1 MHLNLLFLF
10 SVFIALAYAPIA
22 YADGTLGITAVS
34 AEKTYAQADNNF
46 AHGWKWV
53 FALTV
58 PTDEPVLQMK
68 FGNWTKVNSA
78 ISPVGN
84 VRFYSAQ
91 SSNSTSAG
99 GAIGVNAVDT
109 YGSVMNLLPIT
120 NPTFDLSTSTPGR
133 QIQITVEVQI
143 PTGSAGGSYTGS
155 FGISTAP
162 DTTSP
167 VISLLGSP
175 SVIHER
181 GTAYTDA
188 GATAMDNIDGSVT
201 AGIVLSGTTIN
212 SSTSIGSYILSYN
225 VSDAAGNAALTVTR
239 SVTVQDTIAP
249 TATVSYST
257 TTPTNA
263 DVVAT
268 LEPSEPV
275 TVTNNGGATTT
286 TFSQNGNFIFLFAD
300 VANNTGS
307 TTASVANID
316 KVAPTIA
323 NSTLNGVDSNVAVN
337 VASTSVA
344 IALTASE
351 SVNWLSLKVE
361 KQGDESVYKLFQSG
375 IGCED
380 GTTLCS
386 KTWTGDLSA
395 GTLSDG
401 AYRVK
406 VRMRDAVGNETEGY
420 LGTTITVDTTA
431 PVITVTGVTSAS
443 VNIGSSYTDAGATAL
458 DARDG
463 AVSVSSSGSVDT
475 GTIAAY
481 IISYTAT
488 DALGNTA
495 TASRTVNVVPI
506 LVTSITVSGA
516 GSATSISLGNTLQM
530 FASVLPVNAT
540 NSAVVWIVQCDNVA
554 NNCPGG
560 QFALNLDGGGTI
572 SASGLLTPVDSGNMR
587 VRATATDGSGISGTL
602 DITIVN

>member
-1 MHLNLLFLF
+1 MHRNLLFLF

-78 ISPVGN
+78 ISHVGN

-337 VASTSVA
+337 IASTSVA

-351 SVNWLSLKVE
+351 PVNWLSLKVE
-361 KQGDESVYKLFQSG
+361 KQDDSAVYKLFQSG
-375 IGCED
+375 TGCED
-380 GTTLCS
+380 GTTSCS